1 MKTLKSKTLKT
12 IFGDVKVFET
22 IIKDSLGNRVK
33 QVEIESL
40 NDGFSGV
47 YFGGIS
53 EINQKTI
60 NKIIKMENTHIK
72 TEKEIYEKLFKF
84 AEKTG
89 LVKNGKYIDGI
100 PQGKEEDIDLFYYW
114 EDFLGYP
121 SPEEVN
127 NKLNKK

>member
-89 LVKNGKYIDGI
+89 LIKNGKYIDGI

>member
-1 MKTLKSKTLKT
+1 MK
-12 IFGDVKVFET
+12 
-22 IIKDSLGNRVK
+22 N
-33 QVEIESL
+33 
-40 NDGFSGV
+40 N
-47 YFGGIS
+47 
-53 EINQKTI
+53 
-60 NKIIKMENTHIK
+60 HIK
-72 TEKEIYEKLFKF
+72 TEKEMYEKLFKF

>member
-53 EINQKTI
+53 EINKSYT
-60 NKIIKMENTHIK
+60 K
-72 TEKEIYEKLFKF
+72 
-84 AEKTG
+84 
-89 LVKNGKYIDGI
+89 D
-100 PQGKEEDIDLFYYW
+100 EDDN
-114 EDFLGYP
+114 E
-121 SPEEVN
+121 
-127 NKLNKK
+127 